1 MEPPTVIQESPLRA
15 RFSGHES
22 FPLRFGWLA
31 KGVRLCQTQPD
42 GFAQSEAM
50 VELGVG
56 KNMVRSIRF
65 WATESRML
73 APGGRSASRGQG
85 LQPTSL
91 GALYFADG
99 GVDPYMED
107 PATTWLV
114 HWNLASRS
122 GGPTTWYWLFNLLR
136 STEFTKEQAIRE
148 IRQLE
153 ARCGWEP
160 LSDETLLRDLDCCVR
175 SYIPTEPDKKLAR
188 EDALDCPLAEL
199 DLLRRGAD
207 RDSFVLVRAAR
218 PTLSPSVVAFA
229 LVDFWKRTSP
239 RAKSLSFDQIAYAPG
254 SPGQVFKVSEN
265 GLMDLL
271 AALEPFSESNFTL
284 GTTAGMRQVYLR
296 DMPDDPTTLLKPK
309 SKSRRRHVRA

>member
-1 MEPPTVIQESPLRA
+1 MARA

-31 KGVRLCQTQPD
+31 KGVRLCHADPE
-42 GFAQSEAM
+42 GFAKADAM

-65 WATESRML
+65 WATESKML
-73 APGGRSASRGQG
+73 APPDRSTSRGQQ
-85 LQPTSL
+85 LHPTAL
-91 GALYFADG
+91 GALYFAER

-107 PATTWLV
+107 PATTWLI

-122 GGPTTWYWLFNLLR
+122 DGPTTWYWLFNLLR
-136 STEFTKEQAIRE
+136 SNEFTKEQAIRE

-175 SYIPTEPDKKLAR
+175 SYVTTEPDKKLAR
-188 EDALDCPLAEL
+188 EDSLDCPLAEL

-207 RDSFVLVRAAR
+207 RDAFVVVRASR
-218 PTLSPSVVAFA
+218 STLSPSVLAFA
-229 LVDFWKRTSP
+229 LVEFWKRTSP
-239 RAKSLSFDQIAYAPG
+239 QAKSLSFDQIAYAPG
-254 SPGQVFKVSEN
+254 SPGQVFKLSEN

-271 AALEPFSESNFTL
+271 AALENFSASNFTL
-284 GTTAGMRQVYLR
+284 GTTAGLRQVYLR
-296 DMPDDPTTLLKPK
+296 SMPDDPTTFLKPK
-309 SKSRRRHVRA
+309 SQSRRRHARA